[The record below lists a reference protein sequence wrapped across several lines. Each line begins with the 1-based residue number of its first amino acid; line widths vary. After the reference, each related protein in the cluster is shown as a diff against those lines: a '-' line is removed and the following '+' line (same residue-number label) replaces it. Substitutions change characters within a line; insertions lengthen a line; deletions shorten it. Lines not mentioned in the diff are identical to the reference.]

1 MELICPCGNL
11 RGPRRKGKLMKKLT
25 SIIAIILA
33 CSMFGGC
40 SNTTNGDSTSK
51 DSPASTVESNTSEEL
66 TIEQKTQMLLE
77 EIEFPSMVNV
87 KADNLE
93 TYYGFT
99 KDDVAEYSSYIC
111 GSGAMPDEFGI
122 FIAASD
128 EAAEKIKDAL
138 NKRIES
144 QKATYG
150 DYTPNEMYKFDDCF
164 VSVNGTT
171 VIYAI
176 CADNNKA
183 KELFG

>member
-1 MELICPCGNL
+1 
-11 RGPRRKGKLMKKLT
+11 MKKITL
-25 SIIAIILA
+25 IIAIVMA
-33 CSMFGGC
+33 CSIFAGC
-40 SNTTNGDSTSK
+40 DNKTSGDSSSK
-51 DSPASTVESNTSEEL
+51 NSSASTSESDISEEL
-66 TIEQKTQMLLE
+66 TIDQKTQRLLDAVK
-77 EIEFPSMVNV
+77 FPSMVKV

-93 TYYGFT
+93 TYYGLT
-99 KDDVAEYSSYIC
+99 KDDVAEFSSYIC

-128 EAAEKIKDAL
+128 EVSEKIRNAL

-144 QKATYG
+144 QKATYE

-176 CADNNKA
+176 CADNNTA
-183 KELFG
+183 MEILG